1 MHFNHPSDRDSLSDA
16 IDELKEL
23 FVSTI
28 ADLGTAVAANT
39 QAVTDLQA
47 HLAAAGTTLD
57 AADQATVDGI
67 VTGLEANTAALQAI
81 VTPPVAVPPPVG

>member
-16 IDELKEL
+16 FEELKEL

-28 ADLGTAVAANT
+28 SDLGAAVAANT
-39 QAVTDLQA
+39 QAVSDLQT
-47 HLAAAGTTLD
+47 HLANAGTTLD
-57 AADQATVDGI
+57 AADQAVVDGV

-81 VTPPVAVPPPVG
+81 VNPVVAQPPPVG